1 MAIQTQPIDKTV
13 RANGINSHYLEW
25 GSPNDPPVILLHG
38 FRGHAHS
45 WDDVSAVLCN
55 RRRVLALDQRGRG
68 DSDWAPDGDYS
79 MGAYAEDVKA
89 FADALGIGKFEIIG
103 HSMGGRNSM
112 EFVSR
117 FPEKVEKLVLV
128 DIGPVS
134 DPKGLARIQ
143 REVEEAPEEFE
154 SFEAVMEYARP
165 QNKHSSEETMQ
176 RRMRYAT
183 KQLPAGPDGAPGK
196 TVWRYDVAI
205 RDNRRRGGSAP
216 DVDLWPKLAAM
227 SCPTLIVRGEESDI
241 LSPEVAA
248 RMVKDMPNARCIEVP
263 KSGHMVFEDNPDAF
277 NAILAEFLT

>member
-1 MAIQTQPIDKTV
+1 MTIQTQPVDKTV
-13 RANGINSHYLEW
+13 QANGISFHYLEW
-25 GSPNDPPVILLHG
+25 GSPDAPPVILLHG

-68 DSDWAPDGDYS
+68 DSDGAPDGDYS
-79 MGAYAEDVKA
+79 MGAYAEDVKDI
-89 FADALGIGKFEIIG
+89 ADALGMAKFELVG

-112 EFVSR
+112 EFTSR
-117 FPEKVEKLVLV
+117 YPSMVEKLVLV
-128 DIGPVS
+128 DVGPVS
-134 DPKGLARIQ
+134 DPRGLARINK
-143 REVEEAPEEFE
+143 EVETAPEEFE

-165 QNKHSSEETMQ
+165 QKKYATEETLR

-183 KQLPAGPDGAPGK
+183 KQLPTGSDGAPGK

-205 RDNRRRGGSAP
+205 RDNRRRGGGAP
-216 DVDLWPKLAAM
+216 DVDLWPKLAAI
-227 SCPTLIVRGEESDI
+227 SCSTLIVRGDESDI

-248 RMVKDMPNARCIEVP
+248 RMVEEMPNARCIEVP

-277 NAILAEFLT
+277 NAILSEFLT

>member
-13 RANGINSHYLEW
+13 RANGINFHYLEW
-25 GSPNDPPVILLHG
+25 GSPDDPPVILLHG

-79 MGAYAEDVKA
+79 MGAYAEDAKA
-89 FADALGIGKFEIIG
+89 FADALGIGKFDLIG

-112 EFVSR
+112 EFTSR
-117 FPEKVEKLVLV
+117 YPSMVEKLVLV
-128 DIGPVS
+128 DVGPVS
-134 DPKGLARIQ
+134 DPRGLARINK
-143 REVEEAPEEFE
+143 EVETAPEEFE

-165 QNKHSSEETMQ
+165 QKKYASEETLQ

-183 KQLPAGPDGAPGK
+183 KQLPSGPGGAPGK

-205 RDNRRRGGSAP
+205 RDNRRKGGGAP

-248 RMVKDMPNARCIEVP
+248 RMVKDMPNARCTEVP
-263 KSGHMVFEDNPDAF
+263 KAGHMVFEDNPDAF